1 MQIVKIEVS
10 KTKHSWFGLAVFHT
24 QGFYYQRLGEQTISS
39 KVIQDGVRFSLAM
52 VPEQSEV
59 LQSSQQPIVTVNAEA
74 LGSA

>member
-10 KTKHSWFGLAVFHT
+10 KTKYSWFGLAVFRT

-39 KVIQDGVRFSLAM
+39 KIIQDGVRFSLTM

-59 LQSSQQPIVTVNAEA
+59 LQSSLQPIVT
-74 LGSA
+74 LGLHLGKF